1 MVGGIES
8 CICEALAAGDPR
20 RIWDALPELMH
31 FAAGSYFG
39 KEAADEAYE
48 ETRAA
53 AGERAAPSWKEGDDD
68 RAAPDHRRARRRR
81 ALLHG
86 HAPPPPSSPGP
97 PRHPGNL
104 VTAHQRLRL
113 LAAMADAARRAGVR
127 GVPTTRVTE
136 LAGVSSRTFYK
147 HFEDLWDCALA
158 AYVATSDRLCA
169 AIEDACAECD
179 PRQDPLDAGVEAAL
193 AFCAEEPEATQ
204 LLSAH
209 APLEA
214 SAIAA
219 ARRILISRLA
229 AMLRRGRG
237 SEGEAPQPPGL
248 DERLIDATFTF
259 VASRISAGGSAQLAD
274 LAPEL
279 TTILSRPRRAA

>member
-1 MVGGIES
+1 MTELRLVTE
-8 CICEALAAGDPR
+8 EPAGDGPFSTGTPLPR
-20 RIWDALPELMH
+20 RLPP
-31 FAAGSYFG
+31 G
-39 KEAADEAYE
+39 
-48 ETRAA
+48 R
-53 AGERAAPSWKEGDDD
+53 
-68 RAAPDHRRARRRR
+68 
-81 ALLHG
+81 HG
-86 HAPPPPSSPGP
+86 IPA
-97 PRHPGNL
+97 NL
-104 VTAHQRLRL
+104 VTEHQRRRL
-113 LAAMADAARRAGVR
+113 LAAMAEALAEQGYAGVT
-127 GVPTTRVTE
+127 TTRVSE
-136 LAGVSSRTFYK
+136 LAGVSTSTFYK
-147 HFEDLWDCALA
+147 HFGNLWDCALA
-158 AYVATSDRLCA
+158 AYVAASDRLCA
-169 AIEDACAECD
+169 AIEVACAECD

-193 AFCAEEPEATQ
+193 AFCAAEPDATQ

-237 SEGEAPQPPGL
+237 PESESPQLPGL

-279 TTILSRPRRAA
+279 TAILSRPRQAA